1 VKANGLLVNLLGR
14 RHLRRGGDQFGALVV
29 MAEIMAL
36 CAAFH
41 RLRASGKLW
50 FALGRLGT
58 LLMAWTCWLVWSTY
72 GTLELAQINL
82 QAVDMMQN
90 PLLWLP
96 GWSVSLPGLSR
107 CTAGRRRRTPGPAR
121 RPPRCFPRW

>member
-1 VKANGLLVNLLGR
+1 
-14 RHLRRGGDQFGALVV
+14 
-29 MAEIMAL
+29 
-36 CAAFH
+36 
-41 RLRASGKLW
+41 
-50 FALGRLGT
+50 
-58 LLMAWTCWLVWSTY
+58 MAWTCWLVWSTY

-96 GWSVSLPGLSR
+96 GLVGFALL
-107 CTAGRRRRTPGPAR
+107 AGAIPLHGWRRRPTPGPAR

>member
-1 VKANGLLVNLLGR
+1 
-14 RHLRRGGDQFGALVV
+14 
-29 MAEIMAL
+29 
-36 CAAFH
+36 
-41 RLRASGKLW
+41 
-50 FALGRLGT
+50 
-58 LLMAWTCWLVWSTY
+58 MAWTCWLVWSTY

-96 GWSVSLPGLSR
+96 GLVGFALLAGAIPAARLGAAGSR
-107 CTAGRRRRTPGPAR
+107 PGPAR

>member
-1 VKANGLLVNLLGR
+1 
-14 RHLRRGGDQFGALVV
+14 
-29 MAEIMAL
+29 
-36 CAAFH
+36 
-41 RLRASGKLW
+41 
-50 FALGRLGT
+50 
-58 LLMAWTCWLVWSTY
+58 MAWTCWLVLSTY

-96 GWSVSLPGLSR
+96 GLVGFALLAGRSR
-107 CTAGRRRRTPGPAR
+107 CTAGRRRLTPGPAR